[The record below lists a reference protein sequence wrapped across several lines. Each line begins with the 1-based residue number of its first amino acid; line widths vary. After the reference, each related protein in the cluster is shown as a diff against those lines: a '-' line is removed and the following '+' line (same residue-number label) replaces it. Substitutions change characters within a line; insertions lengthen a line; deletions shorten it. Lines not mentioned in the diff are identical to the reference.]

1 VTRRDVV
8 IALLTAGAVYAA
20 TMYGGPL
27 AGRAAKVVVPVVVE
41 RVADRIE
48 QKPLEEPPVWD
59 VGLPREAKGTI
70 GTADEARDA
79 RPCPGVEAGK
89 RRITSPAPSDL
100 AYYRALHREGLFP
113 VTTHEARPTPWR
125 LK

>member
-48 QKPLEEPPVWD
+48 QVVLSQEGQW
-59 VGLPREAKGTI
+59 LPS
-70 GTADEARDA
+70 DA
-79 RPCPGVEAGK
+79 RRFDKLSGTNAEPASDQDSELLAELFRQMRHSKAVQPLTVVVE
-89 RRITSPAPSDL
+89 
-100 AYYRALHREGLFP
+100 
-113 VTTHEARPTPWR
+113 
-125 LK
+125 